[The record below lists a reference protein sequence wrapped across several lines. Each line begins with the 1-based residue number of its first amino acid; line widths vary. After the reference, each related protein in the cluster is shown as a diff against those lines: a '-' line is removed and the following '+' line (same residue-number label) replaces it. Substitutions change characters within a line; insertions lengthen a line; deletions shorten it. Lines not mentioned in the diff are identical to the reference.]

1 MKALR
6 KLGTAEFFPAAAIF
20 LSVVLLYLPTVR
32 FAADVLD
39 DVYYTQPLTE
49 KELNWSGVRTYL
61 LAPTLNLPSPLV
73 KITFLADRVIWGE
86 KHFSAGLHFSNIL
99 IFAVSAVLLYFLA
112 RSLTVRYLRKAPGGG
127 IRQRL
132 RLPPAWAAM
141 AAVIWAWH
149 PQRVESVAWVSE
161 RKDVLLAVLFFAA
174 LLTFIRAYRRGGTGA
189 AAFVLFLL
197 SFAVKPMLITFPLVL
212 WVWMKTESG
221 KFFTKRNIGM
231 LLPYLLSVIAAGC
244 FYLQRSSSG
253 LFDPEYGTPYFRL
266 RAICWNLGSYFQSAL
281 VPVDLI
287 PFRPFYNPQDCS
299 LIPALL
305 AAGCL
310 LFLAAAAPKCGIIRD
325 NILPVILLFPAMLLP
340 VCGIVRIGNCD
351 WADRYNLLPSV
362 FLLFPV
368 IFLLRGVCV
377 RRKVPESRVFIILG
391 VYALFLAGR
400 TYLYEDSWRS
410 YKAVRL
416 ASIIDVKRPNYR
428 ILFLHSAQA
437 FIERDFKAAG
447 EMALSI
453 SPDSEAAPLDRK
465 MIYLYHRS
473 MGGLLGALN
482 SKHRDDACREL
493 TELVL
498 GPDAYKLNFISSGF
512 LDMMVLT
519 AAPWHAEH
527 GRTDTAVELHRIAD
541 KFGQDASLKRLHRT
555 RAALLRKNI
564 AAAEKELF
572 LLRKSAPGFFAL
584 PRLGEELAELKRQNG
599 MRKL

>member
-1 MKALR
+1 MKAVR
-6 KLGTAEFFPAAAIF
+6 KLRMTDFFCAAAIF
-20 LSVVLLYLPTVR
+20 LSVLLLYLPTLR
-32 FAADVLD
+32 FEADVLD
-39 DVYYTQPLTE
+39 DVYYTQPLTG
-49 KELNWSGVRTYL
+49 KDLSRFDVRAYVL
-61 LAPTLNLPSPLV
+61 EPVLNLPSPLV
-73 KITFLADRVIWGE
+73 KVTFLADRVIWGWRN
-86 KHFSAGLHFSNIL
+86 FSAGLHFSNTL
-99 IFAVSAVLLYFLA
+99 FFAVSAVLLYFLS
-112 RSLTVRYLRKAPGGG
+112 RSLTVRYLRKVPGGE

-132 RLPPAWAAM
+132 RLPPVWAAM
-141 AAVIWAWH
+141 AATVWAWH
-149 PQRVESVAWVSE
+149 PQRVESVAWISE
-161 RKDVLLAVLFFAA
+161 RKDVLLAILFFAA
-174 LLTFIRAYRRGGTGA
+174 LLTFIRAYRRGGTGL
-189 AAFVLFLL
+189 AAFFFFLL
-197 SFAVKPMLITFPLVL
+197 SFAIKPMLITFPLVV

-231 LLPYLLSVIAAGC
+231 LLPYLLLMIAAGC
-244 FYLQRSSSG
+244 FYLVKHSTG

-266 RAICWNLGSYFQSAL
+266 RVICWNLGNYFQSAL
-281 VPVDLI
+281 IPTDLI
-287 PFRPFYNPQDCS
+287 PFRPFYNPRDCS
-299 LIPALL
+299 LIPAVI

-310 LFLAAAAPKCGIIRD
+310 LFLAVTAPKYGIIRD

-377 RRKVPESRVFIILG
+377 RRKAPASRVFIILG

-428 ILFLHSAQA
+428 ILFLHSAAA

-453 SPDSEAAPLDRK
+453 SPDSEATPFDRK

-482 SKHRDDACREL
+482 RKHRDGACREL
-493 TELVL
+493 TELIL
-498 GPDAYKLNFISSGF
+498 GPDASKFNFISSGF

-527 GRTDTAVELHRIAD
+527 GRTDTAVELHRVAD
-541 KFGQDASLKRLHRT
+541 KFGQDTSLKRLHRT
-555 RAALLRKNI
+555 SAALLRKNI

-572 LLRKSAPGFFAL
+572 LLKKSAPGFFAL
-584 PRLGEELAELKRQNG
+584 PRLEEQLSELKRQHG